1 MRLIFGILLN
11 YSEFQFL
18 RFVPPYMSYQKQ
30 MAENL
35 GITERNYQ
43 RYEATSNPSVK
54 TLIKIADYFDVTIDY
69 LLGRSDK

>member
-1 MRLIFGILLN
+1 MPTFADRLK
-11 YSEFQFL
+11 EL
-18 RFVPPYMSYQKQ
+18 RISQKLTQKQ